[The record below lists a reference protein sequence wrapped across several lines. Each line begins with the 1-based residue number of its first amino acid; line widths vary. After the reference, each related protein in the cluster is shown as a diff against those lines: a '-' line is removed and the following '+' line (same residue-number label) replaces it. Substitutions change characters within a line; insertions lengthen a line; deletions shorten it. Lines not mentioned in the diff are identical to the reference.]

1 MRRRLTVTAGLVAG
15 ALAIGPVASAVGA
28 PGVARQPSDRTFTV
42 FGFGNSGLIPAPGT
56 NPKRPSPGDEVIV
69 NSHLTLPFADDGK
82 YKIIGHLSGTCTLTR
97 VGRKFGALANCLVT
111 AVLPNGSITTEG
123 QISFDP
129 HFGSTD
135 TAHLAITGGT
145 GGFRNAGGAVQVVF
159 GQRPGHHTVLTFTI
173 R

>member
-1 MRRRLTVTAGLVAG
+1 MRRRLTVAAGLLAG

-28 PGVARQPSDRTFTV
+28 PGVVRQPSDRTFTV
-42 FGFGNSGLIPAPGT
+42 FAFGNGRFIPAPGT
-56 NPKRPSPGDEVIV
+56 NPKRPSQGDVVVI
-69 NSHLTLPFADDGK
+69 NSHLTLPFADEGE
-82 YKIIGHLSGTCTLTR
+82 YKIIGHISGNCTLTR

-129 HFGSTD
+129 HFARSD

-145 GGFRNAGGAVQVVF
+145 GGFRSAGGAVQVAF
-159 GQRPGHHTVLTFTI
+159 AKHYNVLTFTL

>member
-1 MRRRLTVTAGLVAG
+1 MRRRLTVAVGLVAG

-42 FGFGNSGLIPAPGT
+42 FGFGNGGTLIPALGT
-56 NPKRPSPGDEVIV
+56 NPKKPSAGDEIVI
-69 NSHLTLPFADDGK
+69 NDHLTLPFADDGK
-82 YKIIGHLSGTCTLTR
+82 YKIIGHLSGMCTLTR

-145 GGFRNAGGAVQVVF
+145 GGFRSAGGAVQVAF
-159 GQRPGHHTVLTFTI
+159 GNHHHNVLTFTI

>member
-1 MRRRLTVTAGLVAG
+1 MRRILTAGMVLAAG
-15 ALAIGPVASAVGA
+15 ALTVGPVASAAGA
-28 PGVARQPSDRTFTV
+28 PALARQPSDRTFKV
-42 FGFGNSGLIPAPGT
+42 FAFGNGGFIPAPGT
-56 NPKRPSPGDEVIV
+56 NPKRPSPGDEIVI

-123 QISFDP
+123 QLSFDR
-129 HFGSTD
+129 HFGRTD

-145 GGFRNAGGAVQVVF
+145 GGFRSAGGAVQVAF
-159 GQRPGHHTVLTFTI
+159 GKKFNVLTFTI